1 MCRLSDKKARATAV
15 EGCAL
20 FWVAAAAASSA
31 AFCGDCVPA
40 CSGVGC
46 ARIPKLRGSQL
57 SLRGGGGQEG
67 ESGMDAF
74 ALMMQSQRP
83 IAKAKEGTNVPGSNT
98 PLQKPCHTPFKK
110 HGTHTSLEKPSS
122 SSLAPL
128 QGVEFARSEMAGMGF
143 SSAVVERVLKLHAI
157 GARVDLA
164 HAVASCITLSDADE
178 AASEKQCDKKIKL
191 THASQPAISDQL
203 STNFNQKPSCSLHSI
218 SFSQT
223 PSKKRGAQ
231 KEACAAPA
239 LTTDHTARQKADG
252 GNLCRFLG
260 VADRSVPPYFFL
272 DWSKRSA
279 HFLHAK
285 PENAKILGTVKWRQV
300 QRDIFLCTDNA
311 DTNVALWHPQ
321 TSKWN
326 KGHEQLLKS
335 HLQKCV
341 RRSDTQG
348 ALESAAALLSLNHNE
363 LLQRLGVIIVEDAM
377 LCSAFSVLLWLMAAS
392 YKDVALTLEQVEW
405 VLGLVAATAAHP
417 IRDLRHQADS
427 CHVGMI
433 AKQLTE
439 EKHRSLLFAVLLRR
453 DYKCMTGDKLMF
465 NACATEWA
473 TRLKMYE
480 QEKKEAEAAE
490 ALEWSVNPVALH
502 SIKPLTLARWKL
514 AAVDFHCSDIDR
526 MLAAATGVS
535 QDRVKALMWR
545 CSSSVTNKQ
554 VASFCGRAVEEAAEE
569 GDTVEWEKLRSSF
582 EQLARTILVSKGIC

>member
-1 MCRLSDKKARATAV
+1 
-15 EGCAL
+15 
-20 FWVAAAAASSA
+20 
-31 AFCGDCVPA
+31 
-40 CSGVGC
+40 
-46 ARIPKLRGSQL
+46 
-57 SLRGGGGQEG
+57 
-67 ESGMDAF
+67 
-74 ALMMQSQRP
+74 
-83 IAKAKEGTNVPGSNT
+83 
-98 PLQKPCHTPFKK
+98 
-110 HGTHTSLEKPSS
+110 
-122 SSLAPL
+122 
-128 QGVEFARSEMAGMGF
+128 MAGMGF
-143 SSAVVERVLKLHAI
+143 CPAVVERALKLHAH

-164 HAVASCITLSDADE
+164 HAVASCITLSDAD
-178 AASEKQCDKKIKL
+178 AVASEKGG
-191 THASQPAISDQL
+191 
-203 STNFNQKPSCSLHSI
+203 PSCSLHSK

-223 PSKKRGAQ
+223 PSQKRGAQ
-231 KEACAAPA
+231 EEAPA
-239 LTTDHTARQKADG
+239 PTPDNTARPKAGG
-252 GNLCRFLG
+252 GNLCGFLG

-285 PENAKILGTVKWRQV
+285 PDSAKILGTVKWRQF
-300 QRDIFLCTDNA
+300 QREIFLCTDNA
-311 DTNVALWHPQ
+311 DTNVATQMWHPQ

-341 RRSDTQG
+341 RRSDTTG
-348 ALESAAALLSLNHNE
+348 ALQSAAALLSLNHNE

-392 YKDVALTLEQVEW
+392 YKGVALTLEQVEW

-433 AKQLTE
+433 GKQVTE

-473 TRLKMYE
+473 ARLKMYE

-502 SIKPLTLARWKL
+502 SIKPLRLARWKL
-514 AAVDFHCSDIDR
+514 AAVDFHCTEIDR
-526 MLAAATGVS
+526 MLASETGVS
-535 QDRVKALMWR
+535 QDRVKALMSR

-554 VASFCGRAVEEAAEE
+554 VASFCGRAVEEEAEE
-569 GDTVEWEKLRSSF
+569 GDAVEWEKLRSSF
-582 EQLARTILVSKGIC
+582 EQLARTILVTKGIC